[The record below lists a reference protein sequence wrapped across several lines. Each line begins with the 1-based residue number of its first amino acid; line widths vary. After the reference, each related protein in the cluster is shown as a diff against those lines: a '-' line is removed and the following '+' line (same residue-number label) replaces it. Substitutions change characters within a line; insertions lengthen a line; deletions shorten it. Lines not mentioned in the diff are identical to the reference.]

1 MVGRIAIC
9 LVLLLAASGV
19 VNAQGSW
26 SERTRAGEWAF
37 SRGDEARAEAE
48 FRAALDLAALYP
60 EGDPRLGESL
70 ANLARLYEHEMR
82 MEEAQPLY
90 QLLLAD
96 TEHRLGDSHPD
107 LLDPLVAVARTSI
120 QIGDVPTAEASLERY
135 REIADATGAAD
146 PAQHWRALAL
156 YARMLTI
163 REENASALEL
173 QRSVVS
179 VQSSDPGATDL
190 ERASEMETLAQME
203 ILHGSAEGVEELVNE
218 VILLRREEGAG
229 GEAEVLSDAAA
240 TAFGAG
246 HIELADRLANLA
258 LDAAQD
264 GESTSLTAQR
274 VLADVAWVEV
284 RRGSDRL
291 ADLTAVDAD
300 PQALGEAALRHET
313 LLRMQNDSLAV
324 TDPERV
330 ETLRRLAAID
340 TMRGNLADAVTWQR
354 QYADAV
360 LAGGGDPAIHAE
372 DGLAFLLTEDGRW
385 AEALTVNSAL
395 LERLEAK
402 WGEDDLR
409 LAPVVERQVLLLSE
423 LGRKKEAKTYRKQ
436 LGRLGG

>member
-1 MVGRIAIC
+1 M
-9 LVLLLAASGV
+9 
-19 VNAQGSW
+19 
-26 SERTRAGEWAF
+26 
-37 SRGDEARAEAE
+37 
-48 FRAALDLAALYP
+48 
-60 EGDPRLGESL
+60 
-70 ANLARLYEHEMR
+70 
-82 MEEAQPLY
+82 
-90 QLLLAD
+90 
-96 TEHRLGDSHPD
+96 
-107 LLDPLVAVARTSI
+107 
-120 QIGDVPTAEASLERY
+120 
-135 REIADATGAAD
+135 
-146 PAQHWRALAL
+146 
-156 YARMLTI
+156 
-163 REENASALEL
+163 
-173 QRSVVS
+173 
-179 VQSSDPGATDL
+179 
-190 ERASEMETLAQME
+190 
-203 ILHGSAEGVEELVNE
+203 
-218 VILLRREEGAG
+218 
-229 GEAEVLSDAAA
+229 
-240 TAFGAG
+240 
-246 HIELADRLANLA
+246 
-258 LDAAQD
+258 
-264 GESTSLTAQR
+264 
-274 VLADVAWVEV
+274 
-284 RRGSDRL
+284 